1 MQTDKKRVRTNMYW
15 LANAIS
21 FPGGGKRSTHR
32 MFLWGKRLNMTPDQ
46 CWDEEN
52 MIRLTHQVLCHIG
65 PFMYRRFGLQENCSW
80 NNTNIGSV
88 LFSPQA
94 MYITRWEGCGSPAIL
109 FRLRATCVSPSPVEF
124 NWESSSAN
132 GWLRSKRHRSQS
144 SEMSKYGKCLSNV
157 KSISWQVHTG
167 TPRLFGLT
175 SLGQVEF
182 TPYRRSSH
190 KHKLIQKVKSLGGTV
205 LTRAYWLS
213 VAGGVTVTL
222 FPQHSPVNL
231 LLDGWMTLDR

>member
-1 MQTDKKRVRTNMYW
+1 MQTDKKQVRTNMYW

-21 FPGGGKRSTHR
+21 FPGGGKRGTHR

-65 PFMYRRFGLQENCSW
+65 PFKMYRRFRLQENCSW

-124 NWESSSAN
+124 IWEKVQMAD
-132 GWLRSKRHRSQS
+132 SKVNVIGVSHPKCPNMASVYQ
-144 SEMSKYGKCLSNV
+144 MSNPFPGKCTPGL
-157 KSISWQVHTG
+157 HTCD
-167 TPRLFGLT
+167 TVRPH
-175 SLGQVEF
+175 Q
-182 TPYRRSSH
+182 PRSSRIH
-190 KHKLIQKVKSLGGTV
+190 PLSTV
-205 LTRAYWLS
+205 FTQ
-213 VAGGVTVTL
+213 T
-222 FPQHSPVNL
+222 
-231 LLDGWMTLDR
+231 